1 VNNAKSA
8 LSDAEQMSAETDIEQ
23 QAKQAAIDDAT
34 KVLEEAKAKH
44 AEALRNKPPE
54 VEKGLRIPHR
64 GFVSVLLLGCR
75 EPLDVL
81 PPLTC
86 AERKAMVESKAVPRY
101 PSVIRLGSIDAYKSV
116 LDRLLIIQCKT
127 RYQQACRRVER
138 LRKHTY
144 AAMAIQQLC
153 RAWIARRVAA
163 KLLIQAVGRMF
174 LAKCKLAFKKLEIA
188 SILQIQC
195 AYRCMKAYRVL
206 DERRCVIPH
215 AIMVSSE
222 HSAAFSADKT
232 LDGRRDTFWC
242 SRTGA
247 TKKQWIVFDMRESA
261 CIGTIELMIN
271 DDTTAPRRVVV
282 EACNT
287 AKAHYSIV
295 FAFDLPPPRN
305 LEDMASVLAKQ
316 PKNFHNRELALERE
330 KQDSLVKEK
339 IDVRA
344 RMDGGR
350 TWWRVVVPTSVY
362 AVRRY
367 WRLRV
372 DKNWSS
378 TESTTIANVRWM
390 RAMEYTPQITLQP
403 RSIFAPEG
411 PQVSQYTKPIILEC
425 FADAWPPVSYQWYKD
440 DEPLEGEINSTLS
453 VKSRVLKS
461 YRHKKFRCTHCR
473 KVNKEVPI
481 NIYRNIC
488 LNCRTLFNW
497 PEQQESAVVRDKIVT
512 NQQRWENE
520 IETLERKIGFLKSD
534 TGALELEIRVEESRE
549 AARRLEE
556 SDDEEDQYQEYVE
569 SDSDEEKERDL
580 LKAANE
586 EMDRREAALY
596 AEMMKQEKGA

>member
-1 VNNAKSA
+1 
-8 LSDAEQMSAETDIEQ
+8 M
-23 QAKQAAIDDAT
+23 
-34 KVLEEAKAKH
+34 
-44 AEALRNKPPE
+44 
-54 VEKGLRIPHR
+54 
-64 GFVSVLLLGCR
+64 
-75 EPLDVL
+75 
-81 PPLTC
+81 
-86 AERKAMVESKAVPRY
+86 
-101 PSVIRLGSIDAYKSV
+101 
-116 LDRLLIIQCKT
+116 
-127 RYQQACRRVER
+127 
-138 LRKHTY
+138 
-144 AAMAIQQLC
+144 
-153 RAWIARRVAA
+153 
-163 KLLIQAVGRMF
+163 
-174 LAKCKLAFKKLEIA
+174 
-188 SILQIQC
+188 
-195 AYRCMKAYRVL
+195 
-206 DERRCVIPH
+206 
-215 AIMVSSE
+215 
-222 HSAAFSADKT
+222 
-232 LDGRRDTFWC
+232 
-242 SRTGA
+242 
-247 TKKQWIVFDMRESA
+247 
-261 CIGTIELMIN
+261 
-271 DDTTAPRRVVV
+271 
-282 EACNT
+282 
-287 AKAHYSIV
+287 
-295 FAFDLPPPRN
+295 
-305 LEDMASVLAKQ
+305 
-316 PKNFHNRELALERE
+316 
-330 KQDSLVKEK
+330 
-339 IDVRA
+339 RA

-411 PQVSQYTKPIILEC
+411 PQVSQYTKPIVLEC

-440 DEPLEGEINSTLS
+440 DEPLEGEVSATLS

-556 SDDEEDQYQEYVE
+556 SDDEEAEFQEYQE

-586 EMDRREAALY
+586 EMDRREAALCAAVHKSNCRDASHRGLY
-596 AEMMKQEKGA
+596 AIDATPARWRGDAGSCTAQRSRQGNVIAEK